1 MSEKSER
8 STNPF
13 PARMAALHVSS
24 WLRISCSCS
33 SSQVVSLSKFVPRPQ
48 HKIRTADP
56 CCCLCIA
63 PLKYLPSPPPPGC
76 LSSFC
81 VRCESPAVTHTSA
94 PQQSLAASPDCILH
108 LPWKLLLRN

>member
-1 MSEKSER
+1 MSGRSER

-56 CCCLCIA
+56 CSHLCIVD
-63 PLKYLPSPPPPGC
+63 LKYLRVPRQIVPSLAPLPP
-76 LSSFC
+76 
-81 VRCESPAVTHTSA
+81 A
-94 PQQSLAASPDCILH
+94 PQQSLVAAPDCILH
-108 LPWKLLLRN
+108 PPWKLLLRN